1 MRRRTKHLTR
11 REFLATLAGAAG
23 LGGLAWRQSVFAATD
38 AGQKTAPVS
47 APLAAPTEF
56 TNRLR
61 LPGASGLYAAVAA
74 KDVKQI
80 TVSEL
85 NFEVLP
91 NLSSPF
97 WAYVAEVGG
106 KRFLN
111 PTLLARPG
119 DEIRL
124 RMANRLKQPTII
136 HWHGLTNDERNDGAG
151 MYQVGPGK
159 NFDYAFTVRDRAANY
174 WYHPHPHD
182 IAGEQAYKG
191 LAGLFIVTDDDEEKL
206 ARTLDLQLGV
216 TDIPLVIQDR
226 NFDFEGKLEYKLSSE
241 QMFAGFLGQEILVN
255 LTARP
260 YFDAARR
267 IYRLRILNGS
277 NARGYRLAF
286 AQGSRRL
293 DYHLIGTDGGLLEQP
308 QKVRET
314 FIGAAQR
321 LDVLLDLRAASGNEP
336 VFLKSLAFDPMH
348 NESVDEKSGK
358 PAAGAMQGMGV
369 MPGMSLPSGGG
380 ADPHAAHTGGG
391 LADGMEISLLKINIK
406 SSAEYQAQIPSQLSQ
421 LPKLAAATG
430 KPRRFTLGHDVKG
443 KWNINGWRFNMH
455 ETPVTVQR
463 GARETWLLR
472 NNRASMPHPM
482 HIHGFQFR
490 VLERRESPAQVKAL
504 ATQRNGLLPQDLG
517 LLDTVL
523 VWPGESVRIA
533 LDFSHPFS
541 GDQTY
546 MFHCHN
552 LEHEDT
558 GMMIGYKVKA

>member
-1 MRRRTKHLTR
+1 MTR
-11 REFLATLAGAAG
+11 RKFLVTLAGASAAS
-23 LGGLAWRQSVFAATD
+23 LGEPLWRQSVFAAMD
-38 AGQKTAPVS
+38 AGHKTAPVS
-47 APLAAPTEF
+47 APPAAPPGEF
-56 TNRLR
+56 TNPLR
-61 LPGASGLYAAVAA
+61 LPGTSGLYAAAAA

-91 NLSSPF
+91 KLSSPF

-106 KRFLN
+106 KQLLN

-119 DEIRL
+119 DQIKL
-124 RMANRLKQPTII
+124 RMVNRLKQPTII
-136 HWHGLTNDERNDGAG
+136 HWHGLTNDERNDGSG
-151 MYQVGPGK
+151 MYQVDPGK
-159 NFDYAFTVRDRAANY
+159 TFDYAFTVRDRAANY

-182 IAGEQAYKG
+182 IAGEQTYKG
-191 LAGLFIVTDDDEEKL
+191 LAGLLIVKDDDEEKL
-206 ARTLDLQLGV
+206 ARALDLALGV

-226 NFDFEGKLEYKLSSE
+226 SFNFEGKLEYKLSRE
-241 QMFAGFLGQEILVN
+241 QMSAGFLGEEILVN
-255 LTARP
+255 LTVRP

-267 IYRLRILNGS
+267 IYRFRILNGS
-277 NARGYRLAF
+277 NARSYRLAF
-286 AQGSRRL
+286 SQGSRLL
-293 DYHLIGTDGGLLEQP
+293 DYYLIGTDGGLLEQP

-321 LDVLLDLRAASGNEP
+321 LDILLDLRAASGSES

-358 PAAGAMQGMGV
+358 PAAGAIQGGGMMQGMGA
-369 MPGMSLPSGGG
+369 MPGMQSGG
-380 ADPHAAHTGGG
+380 ADPHAAHAGGG
-391 LADGMEISLLKINIK
+391 LMDGMEMSLLQINIK
-406 SSAEYQAQIPSQLSQ
+406 SSAEYKRQIPSQLSQ
-421 LPKLAAATG
+421 LPKLAAAAG
-430 KPRRFTLGHDVKG
+430 EPRRLTLGHDRKG
-443 KWNINGWRFNMH
+443 NWNINGWRFNMH
-455 ETPVTVQR
+455 ETPVTAQR
-463 GARETWLLR
+463 GTRETWLLR

-490 VLERRESPAQVKAL
+490 VLERRDSPAQVKAL
-504 ATQRNGLLPQDLG
+504 ATRNNGLLPQDMG

-533 LDFSHPFS
+533 LDFNHPFS

>member
-1 MRRRTKHLTR
+1 MNRFSRRR
-11 REFLATLAGAAG
+11 FIAAGAAAAG
-23 LGGLAWRQSVFAATD
+23 LGGLSWRQSVFAATV
-38 AGQKTAPVS
+38 P
-47 APLAAPTEF
+47 AAQF

-61 LPGASGLYAAVAA
+61 VPGASGLYAAVAA
-74 KDVKQI
+74 KEVKQI
-80 TVSEL
+80 TVGEL

-91 NLSSPF
+91 RILSPF
-97 WAYVAEVGG
+97 WAYLAEVGG
-106 KRFLN
+106 KRLLN

-119 DEIRL
+119 DRIKL
-124 RMANRLKQPTII
+124 RMVNRLKQPTII
-136 HWHGLTNDERNDGAG
+136 HWHGLTNDERNDGSG
-151 MYQVGPGK
+151 MYQVDPGK

-191 LAGLFIVTDDDEEKL
+191 LAGLLIVKDDDEEKL
-206 ARTLDLQLGV
+206 ARALDLALGV

-226 NFDFEGKLEYKLSSE
+226 SFNFEGKLEYKLTRD
-241 QMFAGFLGQEILVN
+241 QMFAGFLGEEILVN

-267 IYRLRILNGS
+267 IYRFRILNGS
-277 NARGYRLAF
+277 NARSYQLAF
-286 AQGSRRL
+286 AQGTRLL
-293 DYHLIGTDGGLLEQP
+293 DYQLIGTDGGLLEQP
-308 QKVRET
+308 RKVREA

-321 LDVLLDLRAASGNEP
+321 LDVLLDLRTATANEP
-336 VFLKSLAFDPMH
+336 VFLRSLAFDPMH
-348 NESVDEKSGK
+348 NESVDEKTGK
-358 PAAGAMQGMGV
+358 PAAGAMQGM
-369 MPGMSLPSGGG
+369 G

-391 LADGMEISLLKINIK
+391 LMDGMEMSLLQINIK
-406 SSAEYQAQIPSQLSQ
+406 SSAEYKRQIPSQLSQ
-421 LPKLAAATG
+421 LPKLAAAAG
-430 KPRRFTLGHDVKG
+430 EPRRLTLGHDGKG
-443 KWNINGWRFNMH
+443 KWNINGWRFDMH

-463 GARETWLLR
+463 GVRETWLLR

-490 VLERRESPAQVKAL
+490 VIERRDSPAQVTAA
-504 ATQRNGLLPQDLG
+504 ATRNNGLLPQDMG

-533 LDFSHPFS
+533 LDFGHPFS

-558 GMMIGYKVKA
+558 KMMIGYKVKA

>member
-1 MRRRTKHLTR
+1 MNPLTR
-11 REFLATLAGAAG
+11 RTFLAALTGAGAAG
-23 LGGLAWRQSVFAATD
+23 LGGLLWRQSVFAAMD
-38 AGQKTAPVS
+38 AGQ
-47 APLAAPTEF
+47 F

-61 LPGASGLYAAVAA
+61 LPGASGLYAPVAA

-91 NLSSPF
+91 KLPSPF

-106 KRFLN
+106 KRLLN

-119 DEIRL
+119 DQIKL
-124 RMANRLKQPTII
+124 RMVNRLKQPTII
-136 HWHGLTNDERNDGAG
+136 HWHGLTNDERNDGFG
-151 MYQVGPGK
+151 NYQVDRGK
-159 NFDYAFTVRDRAANY
+159 SFDYAFTVWNRAANY

-191 LAGLFIVTDDDEEKL
+191 LAGLLIVKDDDEEKL
-206 ARTLDLQLGV
+206 DRALDLAAGV

-226 NFDFEGKLEYKLSSE
+226 SFNFEGKLEYKLARE
-241 QMFAGFLGQEILVN
+241 QMFAGFLGEEILVN

-267 IYRLRILNGS
+267 IYRFRILNGS
-277 NARGYRLAF
+277 NARSYRLAF
-286 AQGSRRL
+286 AQGARLL
-293 DYHLIGTDGGLLEQP
+293 DYYLIGTDGGLLEQP
-308 QKVRET
+308 QKLREA

-348 NESVDEKSGK
+348 NESVDEKTGT
-358 PAAGAMQGMGV
+358 
-369 MPGMSLPSGGG
+369 PGSG
-380 ADPHAAHTGGG
+380 ADPHAAHAGGG
-391 LADGMEISLLKINIK
+391 LMDGMEMPLLRINIK
-406 SSAEYQAQIPSQLSQ
+406 SSAEYKRQIPSQLSQ
-421 LPKLAAATG
+421 LPKLAAAAG
-430 KPRRFTLGHDVKG
+430 EPRRLTLGHDRKG
-443 KWNINGWRFNMH
+443 NWNINGWRFNMH
-455 ETPVTVQR
+455 ETPVTVRR
-463 GARETWLLR
+463 GTRETWLLQ

-490 VLERRESPAQVKAL
+490 VLERRDSPAQVKAL
-504 ATQRNGLLPQDLG
+504 ATRNNGLLPQDFG

-533 LDFSHPFS
+533 LDFNHPFS

-558 GMMIGYKVKA
+558 GMMIGYKVAD

>member
-1 MRRRTKHLTR
+1 MI
-11 REFLATLAGAAG
+11 TLAGVGAAG
-23 LGGLAWRQSVFAATD
+23 LSGLMDQRKPAFAASD
-38 AGQKTAPVS
+38 SAGQ
-47 APLAAPTEF
+47 F

-74 KDVKQI
+74 KDVRQI

-91 NLSSPF
+91 KLSSPF
-97 WAYVAEVGG
+97 WGYVAEVGG
-106 KRFLN
+106 KRLLN

-119 DEIRL
+119 DPIRL
-124 RMANRLKQPTII
+124 RMVNRLKQPTII
-136 HWHGLTNDERNDGAG
+136 HWHGLTNDDRNDGTG
-151 MYQVGPGK
+151 MYLSEPGK
-159 NFDYAFTVRDRAANY
+159 SFDYDFTVRDRAAMY
-174 WYHPHPHD
+174 WYHPHPPY
-182 IAGEQAYKG
+182 ITAGQTYRG
-191 LAGLFIVTDDDEEKL
+191 LAGLFIVEDDEERKL
-206 ARTLDLQLGV
+206 ARALDLTLGV

-226 NFDFEGKLEYKLSSE
+226 SFNFEGKLEYNLSRE
-241 QMFAGFLGQEILVN
+241 QMFMGFLGEEILVN

-267 IYRLRILNGS
+267 IYRFRILNGS
-277 NARGYRLAF
+277 NARSYRLAF
-286 AQGSRRL
+286 AQGSRLL

-348 NESVDEKSGK
+348 NESVDEKTGK
-358 PAAGAMQGMGV
+358 LAVGAAQGGADHAAHAAAGALPDGTEMPLMQ
-369 MPGMSLPSGGG
+369 
-380 ADPHAAHTGGG
+380 
-391 LADGMEISLLKINIK
+391 INIK
-406 SSAEYQAQIPSQLSQ
+406 SSPEYTRQIPSQLSR
-421 LPKLAAATG
+421 LPSPAASTG
-430 KPRRFTLGHDVKG
+430 EPRRLTLGHDGKG
-443 KWNINGWRFNMH
+443 NWTINGWRFNMH

-463 GARETWLLR
+463 GARETWLLQ
-472 NNRASMPHPM
+472 NNRASMPHPV

-490 VLERRESPAQVKAL
+490 VLERGNSPAQIKAL
-504 ATQRNGLLPQDLG
+504 ATRQNGLLPQDAG

-533 LDFSHPFS
+533 LDFSHPFK

>member
-1 MRRRTKHLTR
+1 MDTGMNQATR
-11 REFLATLAGAAG
+11 RKFLITLAGAGAAG
-23 LGGLAWRQSVFAATD
+23 MSALLGRRNPVFAATD
-38 AGQKTAPVS
+38 LAGQ
-47 APLAAPTEF
+47 F

-61 LPGASGLYAAVAA
+61 LPGASGLYATVAA
-74 KDVKQI
+74 KDVRQI

-85 NFEVLP
+85 NYEVLP
-91 NLSSPF
+91 GLPSPF
-97 WAYVAEVGG
+97 WAYVAEAGG
-106 KRFLN
+106 KRLLN

-119 DEIRL
+119 DPIKL
-124 RMANRLKQPTII
+124 QMLNRLKQPTII
-136 HWHGLTNDERNDGAG
+136 HWHGLTNDERNDGVG
-151 MYQVGPGK
+151 NYQVGPGK
-159 NFDYAFTVRDRAANY
+159 RFDYAFKVRDRAANY

-191 LAGLFIVTDDDEEKL
+191 LAGLFIVKDEEEEKL
-206 ARTLDLQLGV
+206 ARALDLTLGA

-226 NFDFEGKLEYKLSSE
+226 SFNFEGRLEYALSRE
-241 QMFAGFLGQEILVN
+241 QMFMGFLGEEILVN

-267 IYRLRILNGS
+267 IYRFRILNGS
-277 NARGYRLAF
+277 NARSYRLAF
-286 AQGSRRL
+286 AQGDRLL
-293 DYHLIGTDGGLLEQP
+293 DYYLIGTDGGLLEQP
-308 QKVRET
+308 RQVRET

-358 PAAGAMQGMGV
+358 PAAGAAQGG
-369 MPGMSLPSGGG
+369 S
-380 ADPHAAHTGGG
+380 DPHAAHAGGG
-391 LADGMEISLLKINIK
+391 LADGGEMPLLRISIK
-406 SSAEYQAQIPSQLSQ
+406 SSAQYKREIPSQLSQ
-421 LPKLAAATG
+421 LPTLATAASE
-430 KPRRFTLGHDVKG
+430 PRRVRLGHDGKG
-443 KWNINGWRFNMH
+443 KWNINGWRFNMR

-463 GARETWLLR
+463 GTRETWLLQ

-490 VLERRESPAQVKAL
+490 VLERRDSPPQIKAL
-504 ATQRNGLLPQDLG
+504 ATRQNGLLPQDFG

-523 VWPGESVRIA
+523 VWPGESVHIA
-533 LDFSHPFS
+533 LAFSHPFS

-558 GMMIGYKVKA
+558 GMMIGYKVKT

>member
-1 MRRRTKHLTR
+1 MSRFTRRR
-11 REFLATLAGAAG
+11 FVAAGGAAIAAGAAS
-23 LGGLAWRQSVFAATD
+23 LGGPLWRQSAFAAMD
-38 AGQKTAPVS
+38 AGHKAAPVS
-47 APLAAPTEF
+47 AAPAAPAGPF

-61 LPGASGLYAAVAA
+61 LPGASGLYAAAAA
-74 KDVKQI
+74 KDVRQI
-80 TVSEL
+80 TVSER

-91 NLSSPF
+91 RLSSPF
-97 WAYVAEVGG
+97 WAYVADVGG
-106 KRFLN
+106 KQLLN

-119 DEIRL
+119 DQIKL
-124 RMANRLKQPTII
+124 RMVNRLKQPTII
-136 HWHGLTNDERNDGAG
+136 HWHGMTNDERNDGVG
-151 MYQVGPGK
+151 MVQVDPGK
-159 NFDYAFTVRDRAANY
+159 SFDYAFTVRDRAANY

-191 LAGLFIVTDDDEEKL
+191 LAGLLIVKDDDEETL
-206 ARTLDLQLGV
+206 ARALDLALGV

-226 NFDFEGKLEYKLSSE
+226 SFDFEGKLEYKLSRE
-241 QMFAGFLGQEILVN
+241 QMFAGFLGEEILVN
-255 LTARP
+255 LTVRP
-260 YFDAARR
+260 YFDAGRR
-267 IYRLRILNGS
+267 IYRFRILNGS

-286 AQGSRRL
+286 TQGARLL

-308 QKVRET
+308 RSLREA

-321 LDVLLDLRAASGNEP
+321 LDVLLDLRAASGGEP

-348 NESVDEKSGK
+348 NESVDEKSGE
-358 PAAGAMQGMGV
+358 PAPEAMPAMGA
-369 MPGMSLPSGGG
+369 MPGMQSG
-380 ADPHAAHTGGG
+380 AVDPHAAHTGGG
-391 LADGMEISLLKINIK
+391 LMDGMEMSLLQINIK
-406 SSAEYQAQIPSQLSQ
+406 SSAEYQRQIPSRLSQ
-421 LPKLAAATG
+421 LPKLALAAG
-430 KPRRFTLGHDVKG
+430 EPRRLTLGHDRKG
-443 KWNINGWRFNMH
+443 NWAINGWRFNMH
-455 ETPVTVQR
+455 ETPVTVRR
-463 GARETWLLR
+463 GTRETWLLR

-490 VLERRESPAQVKAL
+490 VIERRDSPAQVKAL
-504 ATQRNGLLPQDLG
+504 ATGNSGLLPQDMG